1 MNNHSLS
8 HTEENYLKVIYALER
23 ETSGKIQ
30 NLSIAEKLDINPATV
45 TEMLKKLQEK
55 KLIDYNRID
64 GASLSKQGDLI
75 ALRIIR
81 KHRLWET
88 FLEEKL
94 HFNWD
99 EVHEIAEQ
107 LEHIHS
113 DKLIDR
119 LDEHLGYPK
128 FDPHGDPI
136 PDAQGR
142 IPETNYVSLATIK
155 KAGKYRL
162 DAVSNESKLF
172 LQYLDKIQLNIND
185 TIEVREILE
194 FDKSLVVTL
203 NGKTNTMFSHDAA
216 KSLFV
221 TPID

>member
-1 MNNHSLS
+1 MNSLSLS
-8 HTEENYLKVIYALER
+8 HTEENYLKVIYVLER
-23 ETSGKIQ
+23 ETSGKIP

-55 KLIDYNRID
+55 KLIDYNRIA
-64 GASLSKQGDLI
+64 GASLSKQGNLH

-99 EVHEIAEQ
+99 EVHDIAEQ
-107 LEHIHS
+107 LEHIDS
-113 DKLIDR
+113 DKLVDK
-119 LDEHLGYPK
+119 LDEHLGFPK

-142 IPETNYVSLATIK
+142 IPETNYVALANVK
-155 KAGKYRL
+155 KLGKYRL
-162 DAVSNESKLF
+162 DAVSNASKLF
-172 LQYLDKIQLNIND
+172 LQYLDKIHLNIHD
-185 TIEVREILE
+185 EIEVKEILE

-203 NGKTNTMFSHDAA
+203 NGKTNTMFSHDAG

-221 TPID
+221 TYMD